1 MVFPDG
7 NLDQGY
13 RPYGIIKWGDAV
25 ARLVILAQLRRA
37 VPAVV
42 EEVEEVGNITFD
54 IKDHPVLNDI
64 FEKGVV
70 EGFGKGRLEGE
81 TRGRAET
88 LLRLMR
94 RRFGTVPD
102 AAVERVHA
110 AGIED
115 LDRWADAVLDA
126 PSLDAV
132 FEPPKH

>member
-1 MVFPDG
+1 MTEM
-7 NLDQGY
+7 
-13 RPYGIIKWGDAV
+13 RRDAV

-81 TRGRAET
+81 THGRAET
-88 LLRLMR
+88 LLRQLR
-94 RRFGTVPD
+94 KRFGAVPD
-102 AAVERVHA
+102 TAVERVHA
-110 AGIED
+110 AAIED

-132 FEPPKH
+132 FEPSKH